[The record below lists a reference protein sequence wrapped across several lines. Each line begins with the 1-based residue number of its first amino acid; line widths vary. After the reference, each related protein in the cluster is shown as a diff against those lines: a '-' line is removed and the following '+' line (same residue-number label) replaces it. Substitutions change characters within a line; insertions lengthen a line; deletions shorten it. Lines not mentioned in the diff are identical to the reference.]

1 MRYRALLSAVAVTI
15 ASTTQAIT
23 DQERTVLQRLHSELA
38 IISTIVKEAEQA
50 VNQKDRQQVDYA
62 QLKTDLQ
69 RIQEGIGDILNNQR
83 REPRSLPSISG
94 EYH

>member
-1 MRYRALLSAVAVTI
+1 MRYRALIGVFAAII
-15 ASTTQAIT
+15 ATAANAIT

-38 IISTIVKEAEQA
+38 VISTIVKEAEQS
-50 VNQKDRQQVDYA
+50 VSQKDRQQVDYA

>member
-1 MRYRALLSAVAVTI
+1 MHYRALLGIFSVII
-15 ASTTQAIT
+15 ATAANAIT
-23 DQERTVLQRLHSELA
+23 DQERTVLHRLHSELA
-38 IISTIVKEAEQA
+38 VISTIVKEAEQS